1 MEIVH
6 LHSDFDDKDIVKAYG
21 AKWDKENK
29 TWYTTE
35 EFLPGLVDYIKVY
48 LLVAFDDKD
57 KVKELGAK
65 WDKEMGLWYTNKAN
79 TALSRYVLNTQFKN
93 VKGKREFYNK
103 SVTEFI
109 RNN

>member
-21 AKWDKENK
+21 AKWDKESK

-57 KVKELGAK
+57 KVKAVLSGIK
-65 WDKEMGLWYTNKAN
+65 RWDYG
-79 TALSRYVLNTQFKN
+79 TQTKQ
-93 VKGKREFYNK
+93 
-103 SVTEFI
+103 TQH
-109 RNN
+109 